1 MNEAPLRTH
10 FPVICCLFCEPVTLI
25 ETASAAFLLAFSKGN
40 LHNVEGNAE
49 ASFSKTGASN
59 LHFFPHL
66 ILYLCIL
73 LFCQFFVEEPGG
85 TREDAFTTGPPEVLL
100 LTSDTNVTNET
111 SPDTLEG
118 SSRGDKFYLPV
129 GLTIVV
135 SLCCFR
141 STAVKLLH

>member
-1 MNEAPLRTH
+1 MKPL
-10 FPVICCLFCEPVTLI
+10 CELI
-25 ETASAAFLLAFSKGN
+25 FLSFA
-40 LHNVEGNAE
+40 
-49 ASFSKTGASN
+49 ASFVNPSLLLKQPALLFSWHFQKETCIMLKEMLRPPSAKQEHQISI
-59 LHFFPHL
+59 FFPHL

-141 STAVKLLH
+141 STTVKLLH